1 MEKKNWDTQFGTELV
16 YRNEQIIWGH
26 TVNVG
31 GGGGLEPD
39 PASVAVDFT
48 LYDEGVGH
56 GSGCANERRQ
66 ENAQS

>member
-1 MEKKNWDTQFGTELV
+1 M
-16 YRNEQIIWGH
+16 
-26 TVNVG
+26 NVG